1 MVTDPE
7 KMSDL
12 ISKVSKNF
20 FLDGSFEIS
29 ETPKACLSKVVH
41 KHFVSNILI
50 CNNHIRMIY
59 KVHYNHANSFKILSE
74 YLKSEVTNNKIDDFF
89 RELCNLIGGRVK
101 QLFQEYDFTLG
112 ISIPLTTDGFDE
124 LYFPVSFS
132 EMSGEYFWSLKK
144 DKNEIL
150 MSLYV
155 EVLQPNALDSLNL
168 TEIDVTATDED
179 DMEFF

>member
-50 CNNHIRMIY
+50 CNNHM
-59 KVHYNHANSFKILSE
+59 HDL
-74 YLKSEVTNNKIDDFF
+74 
-89 RELCNLIGGRVK
+89 
-101 QLFQEYDFTLG
+101 
-112 ISIPLTTDGFDE
+112 
-124 LYFPVSFS
+124 
-132 EMSGEYFWSLKK
+132 
-144 DKNEIL
+144 
-150 MSLYV
+150 
-155 EVLQPNALDSLNL
+155 
-168 TEIDVTATDED
+168 
-179 DMEFF
+179 